1 MPYQT
6 AQRDQ
11 LAEAAALRDV
21 PVSIWQGGA
30 DLMAP
35 AGRLH
40 GVDSS
45 DPGTLCAM
53 TNDTRTALDD
63 ARAAYDAF
71 AAKGLKLNMQRGQ
84 PSDAD
89 FDLSN
94 GLITALSP
102 QDTSLD
108 GIDLR
113 NYPGGVAGLPSA
125 RALFAEYL
133 DVAPANVVVWN
144 NSSLELQGMVLSFAL
159 LHGIRGSQP
168 WFGQSPKM
176 IVTTP
181 GYDRHFLL
189 LETLGFELVS
199 VPMQA
204 DGPDLDAVERLAASD
219 PSIKGIVFVP
229 TYSNPG
235 GETISGDKAH
245 RLVAMPTAAADFT
258 IFADDAYR
266 AHHLGEPDAV
276 VNLIELAAA
285 VGNPDRVIVYA
296 STSKV
301 TFASG
306 GLGFLAASA
315 ANLAWISTYL
325 GAQSIGPNKVEQA
338 RHVRFLQSYPGGL
351 TGLMRDHAALIAPKF
366 AAVDEVL
373 AAELGTDGALATWTT
388 PRGGYF
394 SSLFTTAPVAS
405 RVIELADAA
414 GVSLTPAGAT
424 YPGGKDPANS
434 NIRIAPTRPP
444 VEEVHTAMQVVAA
457 CIRLATEEYRA
468 AQS

>member
-1 MPYQT
+1 
-6 AQRDQ
+6 
-11 LAEAAALRDV
+11 
-21 PVSIWQGGA
+21 
-30 DLMAP
+30 
-35 AGRLH
+35 
-40 GVDSS
+40 
-45 DPGTLCAM
+45 M
-53 TNDTRTALDD
+53 TNDAPTALAA

-71 AAKGLKLNMQRGQ
+71 TAKDLKLNMQRGQ

-94 GLITALSP
+94 GLLAALSV
-102 QDTSLD
+102 QDTAMD

-113 NYPGGVAGLPSA
+113 NYPGGIAGLPSA

-133 DVAPANVVVWN
+133 DVEPANVLVWN
-144 NSSLELQGMVLSFAL
+144 NSSLELQGLVLGFAL

-168 WFGQSPKM
+168 WVGQNPKM

-189 LETLGFELVS
+189 LETLGFELLPVA
-199 VPMQA
+199 MQA
-204 DGPDLDAVERLAASD
+204 DGPDLDAVEQLAASD
-219 PSIKGIVFVP
+219 PSVKGIVFVP

-276 VNLIELAAA
+276 VNLIERAAA

-301 TFASG
+301 TFAG
-306 GLGFLAASA
+306 AGLGFLGTSP
-315 ANLAWISTYL
+315 ANVGWVSTYL

-338 RHVRFLQSYPGGL
+338 RHVRFLQGYPGGL

-366 AAVDEVL
+366 AAIDEVL
-373 AAELGTDGALATWTT
+373 TAELGTGGEYATWTS

-405 RVIELADAA
+405 RVVELADAA

-424 YPGGKDPANS
+424 YPGGNDPANS
-434 NIRIAPTRPP
+434 NIRLAPTRPP
-444 VEEVHTAMQVVAA
+444 VEEVHTAMRVVAA

-468 AQS
+468 AAS